1 MDASCRGKGEI
12 FMTRFINTCRGFRS
26 LPATLLTLVFAVICL
41 SGCGGPSQE
50 EMLMRAAQR
59 RRAPEPQE
67 TEQIQDTGKEQA
79 KANPNADQQI
89 SPAANGINAK
99 PDPAPGQ
106 LAVSSQPV
114 AKPPTTSETKR
125 TFSVKPIEQ
134 RQPSTELNQTARRK
148 VAQRNIE
155 TVANALQQYFAETKR
170 LPQSYKTNANQLP
183 TLSWRVTL
191 LPYLGHEDLHQQFDF
206 SKPWNVEPNKS
217 LLQYIPDAYLS
228 PERFDTN
235 TNFLLPAG
243 DDFTFGENRV
253 AREKTIE
260 DGMGNTIMLFEVND
274 EHAVPW
280 TKPADLSANSRK
292 ELISAIGGLRENG
305 TFAAWANGLPVLL
318 SNTLSS
324 EKIFQATTHEKG
336 EPLRA
341 GDIHRDI
348 DEKVKSNVPSI
359 GGTLPTS
366 KDSLK
371 PNAIPKNTTARLS
384 VPKAGDIAE
393 AQDKL
398 RRIYA
403 DKLRDAKERSD
414 KSKLARTMLTDA
426 ARARLD
432 PTGAYVMQTAAM
444 RLALEAVD
452 IDLLITAIDQRIAQ
466 FEVDPY
472 RENLNWLQQIS
483 AGRLKRDRTQIRSK
497 RLTKRVLLVAHIGI
511 VENDFA
517 EASQIVG
524 IAFQF
529 SSRNNEELLPRL
541 LNKLKASL
549 TTADNEFKEALSD
562 LDAYRKN
569 PDNQETAAAFGMFL
583 CFTKGDWDTGLPLLR
598 KGDNEVLQ
606 EMARKDLQ
614 QGSDPDPQMQA
625 ELADMWWD
633 LGERAKSVTYQQP
646 CRERALHWYL
656 QAYQLLPDSLDRIHI
671 KSRIEEA
678 EAFEGGNPVSL
689 CRQLARELG
698 VELSNSIEQITP
710 NMRSRPNDD
719 D

>member
-1 MDASCRGKGEI
+1 
-12 FMTRFINTCRGFRS
+12 MTRFINTCAGFGS

-59 RRAPEPQE
+59 RRAPEPKE
-67 TEQIQDTGKEQA
+67 TAQIQNTGKEQA
-79 KANPNADQQI
+79 KATQNEANPAADQQI
-89 SPAANGINAK
+89 SPAANGISVK
-99 PDPAPGQ
+99 PDPDPGQ
-106 LAVSSQPV
+106 LAVSGQPA

-125 TFSVKPIEQ
+125 TFSVQPIEQ
-134 RQPSTELNQTARRK
+134 RQPSTKLNKTERRK

-170 LPQSYKTNANQLP
+170 LPQSYKTNSNQLP

-191 LPYLGHEDLHQQFDF
+191 LPYFGHEDLHKQFDF

-217 LLQYIPDAYLS
+217 LLQYIPDAYVS
-228 PERFDTN
+228 PERFDTK

-243 DDFTFGENRV
+243 DDFTFGENRI

-280 TKPADLSANSRK
+280 TKPADLSVNSRK

-305 TFAAWANGLPVLL
+305 TFAAWANGLPVLI
-318 SNTLSS
+318 SNSLSS
-324 EKIFQATTHEKG
+324 ETIFQATTHEKG

-348 DEKVKSNVPSI
+348 DEKGKSNVTSI
-359 GGTLPTS
+359 AGTTPAS
-366 KDSLK
+366 KDNLN
-371 PNAIPKNTTARLS
+371 PNAVPENTTSRLP
-384 VPKAGDIAE
+384 VPKVGDIAE
-393 AQDKL
+393 TQDKL

-403 DKLRDAKERSD
+403 DKLRDAKEKSD
-414 KSKLARTMLTDA
+414 KSKLAQAMLTDA
-426 ARARLD
+426 AKARLD

-452 IDLLITAIDQRIAQ
+452 VDLLITAIDQRIAQ

-472 RENLNWLQQIS
+472 RENVNWLQQIS

-497 RLTKRVLLVAHIGI
+497 RLTERVLLIAHIGI
-511 VENDFA
+511 MENDFVQA
-517 EASQIVG
+517 AKIVG

-541 LNKLKASL
+541 MNKLKASL
-549 TTADNEFKEALSD
+549 TTADNKFKEALSD

-569 PDNQETAAAFGMFL
+569 PDDQETAAAFGMFL
-583 CFTKGDWDTGLPLLR
+583 CFTKGDWDTGLPLLK
-598 KGDNEVLQ
+598 KGDNEVLR
-606 EMARKDLQ
+606 EMAREDLQ
-614 QGSDPDPQMQA
+614 QGSDPDPQVQA
-625 ELADMWWD
+625 QLADKWWD
-633 LGERAKSVTYQQP
+633 LGELAKSATYRQP

-656 QAYQLLPDSLDRIHI
+656 QAYHLLPDSLDRIHI

-689 CRQLARELG
+689 CRQLAREMR
-698 VELSNSIEQITP
+698 VELSNAIEQITP
-710 NMRSRPNDD
+710 NMRSQQNDD